1 MDELTG
7 AEKRRLQCIYVIN
20 RFIFSVKDIKIE
32 PLDLEKITHFDQN
45 YEKKFFIFSFMK
57 NRSPPWGQMFEK
69 K

>member
-1 MDELTG
+1 MISPSDSRSGSRVFKLNDPDLGE
-7 AEKRRLQCIYVIN
+7 ER
-20 RFIFSVKDIKIE
+20 VKIS
-32 PLDLEKITHFDQN
+32 DLGHFDQN